1 MPGRRIVKLPNADK
15 AIVEAA
21 KLRDYCL
28 NPAHPEGRHKA
39 RVFRSALGV
48 GQEQAEWLREAIL
61 AALTHAEV
69 AYAEETPYGWRY
81 DVDIV
86 LTHGGKSAS
95 VRTGWLVR
103 KTENLPRLATCFVRS
118 PNEIA

>member
-1 MPGRRIVKLPNADK
+1 MKLVNADK

-39 RVFRSALGV
+39 RVFRSALGL

-61 AALTHAEV
+61 AAIMHAEV
-69 AYAEETPYGWRY
+69 AHAEETPYGWRY

-86 LTHGGKSAS
+86 LTREAKSAP
-95 VRTGWLVR
+95 VRTGWIVR
-103 KTENLPRLATCFVRS
+103 KTENLPRLATCFVRP

>member
-1 MPGRRIVKLPNADK
+1 VKLPNADN
-15 AIVEAA
+15 AVVEAA

-61 AALTHAEV
+61 S
-69 AYAEETPYGWRY
+69 PR
-81 DVDIV
+81 
-86 LTHGGKSAS
+86 S
-95 VRTGWLVR
+95 RMR
-103 KTENLPRLATCFVRS
+103 KLPMLRKRPTVGVMMWTSC
-118 PNEIA
+118 